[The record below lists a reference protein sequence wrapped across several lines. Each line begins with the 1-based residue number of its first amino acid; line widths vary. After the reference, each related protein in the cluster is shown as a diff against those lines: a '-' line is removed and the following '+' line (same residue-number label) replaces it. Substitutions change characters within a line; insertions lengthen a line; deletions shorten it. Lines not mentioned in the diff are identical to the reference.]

1 MNGETGTKPLKCEVD
16 HQSPSLGGRSLDEEE
31 IRRRRE
37 KGKSASGE
45 VDGPLEEPTPT
56 IFKEVGEAGEEF
68 PEFEPVHSEE
78 PHVEWDDEEDYEIAE
93 ERFEA
98 LVDELF
104 SDFEDEEAMSVFEE
118 VMDALGWSDGEV
130 IWEGMDFDQM
140 FSDPGEFHDFELL
153 SRRDQRRFLREHLRT
168 QQASGAAEASDE
180 GEVEMKTDLRPKDKA
195 RKEGKPPGPRSP
207 GQLVSYE
214 TETEH
219 RPQELDIGFDTDRSK
234 HRKKR

>member
-1 MNGETGTKPLKCEVD
+1 MCEV
-16 HQSPSLGGRSLDEEE
+16 
-31 IRRRRE
+31 
-37 KGKSASGE
+37 
-45 VDGPLEEPTPT
+45 
-56 IFKEVGEAGEEF
+56 
-68 PEFEPVHSEE
+68 
-78 PHVEWDDEEDYEIAE
+78 AE

-98 LVDELF
+98 LVDEMF

-140 FSDPGEFHDFELL
+140 FSDPSEFHDFELL
-153 SRRDQRRFLREHLRT
+153 SRRDQRRFLREHLRP

-180 GEVEMKTDLRPKDKA
+180 GEMKTDLRPKDKRA
-195 RKEGKPPGPRSP
+195 RKDGKPPGPRSP

-219 RPQELDIGFDTDRSK
+219 RPQELDIGIHTDRSK
-234 HRKKR
+234 RRKKG